1 MTDTPDDVSGGPS
14 SSDIAPIFITEEM
27 RKSYLDYAM
36 SVIVSRALP
45 DVRDGLKPVH
55 RRILFSMSENGYEY
69 NKPYRKSARV
79 VGDVI
84 GKYHPHGDS
93 AVYMA
98 LVRMAQSFSMGQML
112 VEGQGNFGSVDGDM
126 PAAMRYTE
134 VRMQR
139 ITNSLLDDLDKDTV
153 DFKDNYD
160 GSEHEPTVLPARF
173 PNMLVNGGGGIA
185 VGMATN
191 IPTHNLTETI
201 NAALAV
207 LDNPF
212 ATTEDL
218 LEHLPGPDFPTGGII
233 LGRAGIRQAYETGRG
248 SIMVRGRSSIEEV
261 RKEREAIIITE
272 IPYQVNKAS
281 LVEKIAEL
289 VRDKRIEGV
298 ADLRDES
305 SREGM
310 RIVVEVKRDA
320 LPDVVLN
327 QLYRFTQLQSSFGC
341 NFVALNGGK
350 PELMN
355 LKQILDAF
363 IDFREQVVTRRA
375 RFLLN
380 KARDRAHV
388 LVGLAVAVANI
399 DEVIALIRT
408 APDPAT
414 AREQLM
420 TRRWPAAD
428 VAPLIALIDDPR
440 HRINDDGT
448 FNLSEEQAR
457 AILELRLARL
467 TALGRDEI
475 GEELNGLGAEIED
488 YLDILRSRDRV
499 RAIIREEL
507 EAVREQFGT
516 PRRTEISDHAAD
528 FDDEDLIA
536 REDMVVTVSHGGYIK
551 RVPLSTYRAQNRG
564 GKGRSGMATRDE
576 DFVARLFVANTH
588 TPVLFFT
595 SRGIAYKL
603 KVWRLPLAAANARGK
618 ALINILPLEQ
628 GERITSIMPLPED
641 ESSWGNLDIMFATT
655 RGTVRRNS
663 LADFVEV
670 RQNGK
675 IAMKLDEGDA
685 IVGVDTCTVNTDVLM
700 TTALGQAIRFRADD
714 VRLFKGRDSMGVR
727 GIQLA
732 EGDTVISMA
741 IINHSDATS
750 EQRAAYLKMSRA
762 VRGEAE
768 GEDMG
773 SDEADVVAGELS
785 PELYA
790 QMSATEQF
798 ILTISENG
806 YGKRTSSHEYRITGR
821 GGKGI
826 VAMAVN
832 KRNGNLVASFPVE
845 DDDQIMLISDGGQTI
860 RLPVGGDKPI
870 RIVGRSSQGV
880 IVFDTAEDEK
890 VVSVERISEPEAD
903 EDDLLPE
910 ASADGAPETPPDGD
924 GEGDSPS
931 EPNGE

>member
-1 MTDTPDDVSGGPS
+1 MTDTPAGGIPP
-14 SSDIAPIFITEEM
+14 SDITPISITSEM
-27 RKSYLDYAM
+27 RTSYLDYAM

-93 AVYMA
+93 SVYMA
-98 LVRMAQSFSMGQML
+98 LVRMAQDFSMGQLL

-139 ITNSLLDDLDKDTV
+139 VTNSLMDDLDKDTV
-153 DFKDNYD
+153 DFRDNYD
-160 GSEHEPTVLPARF
+160 GSEREPSVLPARF

-191 IPTHNLTETI
+191 IPTHNLAETI
-201 NAALAV
+201 DAALLM
-207 LDNPF
+207 LDNPLV
-212 ATTEDL
+212 TVDQL
-218 LEHLPGPDFPTGGII
+218 LEVLPGPDFPTGGII
-233 LGRAGIRQAYETGRG
+233 LGRAGIRSAYETGRG
-248 SIMVRGRSSIEEV
+248 SVVMRGRVAVEEI
-261 RKEREAIIITE
+261 RKEREALVITE

-281 LVEKIAEL
+281 MVEKIAEL
-289 VRDKRIEGV
+289 VRDKRIEGIS
-298 ADLRDES
+298 DMRDES

-310 RIVVEVKRDA
+310 RVVVEIKRDA
-320 LPDVVLN
+320 LPEVVLN
-327 QLYRFTQLQSSFGC
+327 QLYRFTPLQSSFGC

-355 LKQILDAF
+355 LKSILEAF
-363 IDFREQVVTRRA
+363 IAFREEVVTRRA

-380 KARDRAHV
+380 KARDRAHI

-414 AREQLM
+414 ARSQLM
-420 TRRWPAAD
+420 TRRWPARD

-440 HRINDDGT
+440 HRINEDGT

-475 GEELNGLGAEIED
+475 GDELNGLGAEIED
-488 YLDILRSRDRV
+488 YLAILRSRERV
-499 RAIIREEL
+499 QQIIREEL
-507 EAVREQFGT
+507 IEIRDQFGA
-516 PRRTEISDHAAD
+516 PRRTEISDVVGD

-641 ESSWGNLDIMFATT
+641 ENSWANLDIMFATT

-675 IAMKLDEGDA
+675 IAMKLDEGDQ
-685 IVGVDTCTVNTDVLM
+685 IVGVETATANDDVLL
-700 TTALGQAIRFRADD
+700 TTALGQAIRFRTDD

-727 GIQLA
+727 GIALA
-732 EGDTVISMA
+732 EGDIVISMA
-741 IINHSDATS
+741 VINHSDAS
-750 EQRAAYLKMSRA
+750 AEERAAYLKMSRA
-762 VRGEAE
+762 VRGE
-768 GEDMG
+768 GESEESSS
-773 SDEADVVAGELS
+773 SDEGDVVAGEL
-785 PELYA
+785 PQERYA
-790 QMSATEQF
+790 QMSAIEQF

-832 KRNGNLVASFPVE
+832 KRNGKLVASFPVADE
-845 DDDQIMLISDGGQTI
+845 DQIMLISDGGQTI

-870 RIVGRSSQGV
+870 RIVSRGSQGV
-880 IVFDTAEDEK
+880 IVFDTADGEK
-890 VVSVERISEPEAD
+890 VVSVEHISEPEED
-903 EDDLLPE
+903 ELPE
-910 ASADGAPETPPDGD
+910 TVAQGEGGPEAPDAPEAPDTPSDPDTPT
-924 GEGDSPS
+924 E
-931 EPNGE
+931 

>member
-1 MTDTPDDVSGGPS
+1 VTDTPDGRSPG
-14 SSDIAPIFITEEM
+14 SDISPISITDEM

-55 RRILFSMSENGYEY
+55 RRILFSMSENGYEW
-69 NKPYRKSARV
+69 NRPFRKSARV

-98 LVRMAQSFSMGQML
+98 LVRMAQEFSMGQML

-153 DFKDNYD
+153 DFRDNYD

-207 LDNPF
+207 LEKADI
-212 ATTEDL
+212 TVDEL

-248 SIMVRGRSSIEEV
+248 SIMVRGRSTIEEV
-261 RKEREAIIITE
+261 RKEREAIVITE

-281 LVEKIAEL
+281 MVEKIAEL
-289 VRDKRIEGV
+289 VREKRIDGI

-310 RIVVEVKRDA
+310 RVVIEIKRDA
-320 LPDVVLN
+320 LADVVLN
-327 QLYRFTQLQSSFGC
+327 QLYRFTPLQSSFGC

-363 IDFREQVVTRRA
+363 IEFREEVVTRRA

-388 LVGLAVAVANI
+388 LVGLAIAVANI

-428 VAPLIALIDDPR
+428 VEPLIRLIDDPR

-475 GEELNGLGAEIED
+475 GDELNGLGTEIED

-507 EAVREQFGT
+507 EAIRDQFGT
-516 PRRTEISDHAAD
+516 PRRTEITDSAAD
-528 FDDEDLIA
+528 FEDEDLIA
-536 REDMVVTVSHGGYIK
+536 REDMVVTVSHAGYIK

-564 GKGRSGMATRDE
+564 GKGRSGMATREE

-595 SRGIAYKL
+595 NQGIAYKL
-603 KVWRLPLAAANARGK
+603 KVWRLPLAAPNARGK
-618 ALINILPLEQ
+618 ALINILPLDQ
-628 GERITSIMPLPED
+628 GERVTTIMPLPED
-641 ESSWGNLDIMFATT
+641 EESWGNLDIMFATT

-675 IAMKLDEGDA
+675 IAMKLDEGDD
-685 IVGVDTCTVNTDVLM
+685 IVGVETCSANNDVLL
-700 TTALGQAIRFRADD
+700 TTALGQAIRFGVDD
-714 VRLFKGRDSMGVR
+714 VRVFKGRDSMGVR

-741 IINHSDATS
+741 IINHSDATA
-750 EQRAAYLKMSRA
+750 EERAAYLRMSRA
-762 VRGEAE
+762 VRGEGDAE
-768 GEDMG
+768 DAGT
-773 SDEADVVAGELS
+773 DEPDVVVGELNQDR
-785 PELYA
+785 YA

-832 KRNGNLVASFPVE
+832 KRNGSLIASFPVE
-845 DDDQIMLISDGGQTI
+845 DTDQIMLISDGGQTI

-870 RIVGRSSQGV
+870 RIVSRGSQGV

-890 VVSVERISEPEAD
+890 VVSVERISETEGEDGPPLEPAPEA
-903 EDDLLPE
+903 PQ
-910 ASADGAPETPPDGD
+910 A
-924 GEGDSPS
+924 
-931 EPNGE
+931 